1 MIPDALGD
9 HEVETP
15 PKEAD
20 VSPIGAPG
28 DVVLEVGLST
38 PLLALLVLEV
48 NPWRWR

>member
-1 MIPDALGD
+1 MMPDALGD

-15 PKEAD
+15 IEAED
-20 VSPIGAPG
+20 SPIGAPG